1 MNDLTRDAALI
12 AQEINQIKA
21 DFERLMDKLNET
33 ETEDE
38 ALAAKYRTAFG
49 KAMRMMAERVG

>member
-21 DFERLMDKLNET
+21 EVRD
-33 ETEDE
+33 
-38 ALAAKYRTAFG
+38 TAIRGARMEGG
-49 KAMRMMAERVG
+49 KGDG

>member
-1 MNDLTRDAALI
+1 MYDRA
-12 AQEINQIKA
+12 
-21 DFERLMDKLNET
+21 MDKLRET

-38 ALAAKYRTAFG
+38 ALADKYRAAFG

>member
-1 MNDLTRDAALI
+1 MNELTRDAALI

-21 DFERLMDKLNET
+21 D
-33 ETEDE
+33 
-38 ALAAKYRTAFG
+38 AIAAKYRAAFG